1 MVPQLLQSSQIFILL
16 PNNMKL
22 HKGYTL
28 LFAVLLTT
36 VVLSISI
43 SILTIAR
50 KEVILSSNAKESFAA
65 VYIAD
70 SALDCAVYNDKLRG
84 AFSSGDDETIDCGYA
99 DSIPVK
105 YSTFGSGDSRYTFF
119 LTEENADNLSPCAK
133 VTVERYAS
141 PQRTVIEARGY
152 NIGYNTNSADCSTSH
167 PKKVE
172 RAFRYS
178 YTN

>member
-1 MVPQLLQSSQIFILL
+1 
-16 PNNMKL
+16 MKL

-70 SALDCAVYNDKLRG
+70 GALDCAVYNDKLRG
-84 AFSSGDDETIDCGYA
+84 AFSSGDDETRI
-99 DSIPVK
+99 
-105 YSTFGSGDSRYTFF
+105 YS
-119 LTEENADNLSPCAK
+119 C
-133 VTVERYAS
+133 
-141 PQRTVIEARGY
+141 
-152 NIGYNTNSADCSTSH
+152 
-167 PKKVE
+167 
-172 RAFRYS
+172 
-178 YTN
+178 